1 MMATATGTRL
11 STDVQPRAGQCTV
24 WEIDPSHSL
33 VEFGVKHMMF
43 TTVKGRFT
51 GITGRIVTEGDD
63 PTRGSVE
70 VEIDAD
76 TVDTRDQRRDE
87 HLRTGDFFETESH
100 PNITFK
106 STRVEPGDGA
116 NRFQVI
122 GDLTIRGV
130 TREVV
135 LDATF
140 NGRGTNPWGQ
150 EVAGYSAETEIN
162 RKDYGVE
169 WNAAL
174 EGGGFLVGET
184 VKIALEIEA
193 AKQA

>member
-1 MMATATGTRL
+1 MVATSAPQIQT
-11 STDVQPRAGQCTV
+11 QAQTV
-24 WEIDPSHSL
+24 WQIDPTHSL
-33 VEFGVKHMMF
+33 VEFAVKHMMF
-43 TTVKGRFT
+43 ATVKGRFT
-51 GITGRIVTEGDD
+51 GFAGRIVTEGDD

-70 VEIDAD
+70 VEIDSD
-76 TVDTRDQRRDE
+76 TVDTRDEKRDQ
-87 HLRTGDFFETESH
+87 HLRAGDFFETETH
-100 PNITFK
+100 PNITFR
-106 STRVEPGDGA
+106 STRVESVDGIS
-116 NRFQVI
+116 RFRVI

-150 EVAGYSAETEIN
+150 EVAGYSVETEIN

-174 EGGGFLVGET
+174 EGGGVLVGEK
-184 VKIALEIEA
+184 VKITLELEA